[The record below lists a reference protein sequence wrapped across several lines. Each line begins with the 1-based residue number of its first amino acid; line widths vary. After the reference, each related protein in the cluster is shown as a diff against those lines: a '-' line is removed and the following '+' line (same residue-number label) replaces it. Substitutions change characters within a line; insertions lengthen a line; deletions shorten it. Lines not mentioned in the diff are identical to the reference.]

1 MVGSSS
7 FDVIFISLQSFAHD
21 AIAAYCRAKYNK
33 QKASKMSE
41 KTELSPQKQQLS
53 AHGLFVILAATGIAL
68 LATPLASPAM
78 PQIARVFAE
87 NAQNEPFARAILA
100 AISILP
106 GEASV
111 IFLVKFV
118 LLSIPALFIILGAPL
133 VGWLSDNVGRKSLLN
148 VSLIVFGV
156 AGTSGYFADSFL
168 FMFAGRAVL
177 GLSIAGIKTATVAM
191 VGDYYQGPERNRVIG
206 WQGSAMKFGGVI
218 FMLLGGFLANSS
230 WQAPFLGYLLAFVI
244 VPSGFMALNE
254 SLPKTTRETLQTE
267 DNTASIPMLSASY
280 VFISAFLASAFFFIT
295 PVQLPFYLRNVFS
308 ATPLEMGAAIALG
321 NTIGALSSLVYHKV
335 KARLNFVAIYA
346 LIYLSMAIGYFI
358 VASAT
363 SYAMALLGMVM
374 AGVGFGLYMP
384 NQSSWI
390 LSIVAAKRRGFGVGL
405 VTTAMFVGQFS
416 APILAQPIIDPDDP
430 TAIWR
435 SVSLALLGLAILYG
449 VLARFSGNL
458 AATK

>member
-1 MVGSSS
+1 MSG
-7 FDVIFISLQSFAHD
+7 ISE
-21 AIAAYCRAKYNK
+21 YK
-33 QKASKMSE
+33 QPE
-41 KTELSPQKQQLS
+41 QQLS

-78 PQIARVFAE
+78 PQIAKVFAE
-87 NAQNEPFARAILA
+87 NAQSEPFARAILS
-100 AISILP
+100 AISVLP
-106 GEASV
+106 GDPSV
-111 IFLVKFV
+111 IFLVKFI

-148 VSLIVFGV
+148 VSLIIFGI

-168 FMFAGRAVL
+168 FMFVGRAVL

-218 FMLLGGFLANSS
+218 FMLLGGFLANTD
-230 WQAPFLGYLLAFVI
+230 WQTPFLGYLLAFII
-244 VPSGFMALNE
+244 VPSGFIALSE
-254 SLPKTTRETLQTE
+254 SLPNSHQESLQTD
-267 DNTASIPMLSASY
+267 DNAPSIPLRSASY
-280 VFISAFLASAFFFIT
+280 VFVSAFLASAFFFIT

-308 ATPLEMGAAIALG
+308 ATPFEMGAAIALG
-321 NTIGALSSLVYHKV
+321 NTIGALSSLLYHKF
-335 KARLNFVAIYA
+335 KARLNFVGVYA
-346 LIYLSMAIGYFI
+346 VIYLSMAVGYFV

-363 SYAMALLGMVM
+363 TYAMALLGMVF
-374 AGVGFGLYMP
+374 AGIGFGLYMP

-405 VTTAMFVGQFS
+405 VTTAMFVGQFF

-435 SVSLALLGLAILYG
+435 NISIALLALAILYG
-449 VLARFSGNL
+449 VLARLSGTL
-458 AATK
+458 AATSSTSTR